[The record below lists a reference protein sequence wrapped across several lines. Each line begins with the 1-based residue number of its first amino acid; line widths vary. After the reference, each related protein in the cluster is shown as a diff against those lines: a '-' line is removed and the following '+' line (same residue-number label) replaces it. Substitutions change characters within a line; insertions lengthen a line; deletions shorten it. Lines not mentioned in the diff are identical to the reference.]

1 MKLKLKILINS
12 KDALI
17 KLNNTEG
24 LDSVTAYRILK
35 NSYAIDKELKVYGEQ
50 RAKLIHQYCER
61 DQDGKP
67 IIKNGC
73 CTIKDEFR
81 HKYETEVLNLL
92 DENVEVQIN
101 KISIE
106 SLFKV
111 GLSPAQI
118 GSIEF
123 MLISDEPEREEK

>member
-1 MKLKLKILINS
+1 MEIKLGILVNS
-12 KDALI
+12 KKTLL

-35 NSYAIDKELKVYGEQ
+35 NSYAIDKELKFYDTQ
-50 RAKLIHQYCER
+50 RAKLIHKYCER

-67 IIKNGC
+67 VVKNGYYTIKNEF
-73 CTIKDEFR
+73 KD
-81 HKYETEVLNLL
+81 KYETEISNLFN
-92 DENVEVQIN
+92 ENVEVQIN

-106 SLFKV
+106 SLFKI

-118 GSIEF
+118 GTIEF
-123 MLISDEPEREEK
+123 MLTSEESEREEK